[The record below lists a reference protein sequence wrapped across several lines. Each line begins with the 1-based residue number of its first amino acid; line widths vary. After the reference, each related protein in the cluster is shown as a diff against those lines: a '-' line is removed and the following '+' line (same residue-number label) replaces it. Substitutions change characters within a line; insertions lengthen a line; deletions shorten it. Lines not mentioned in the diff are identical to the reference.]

1 MAPDPDRPGA
11 FYLRVDD
18 SDQSHVDTGDPFR
31 LEFDYVRH
39 LSYILDSLPEGP
51 LRVLHLGA
59 GALTLPRY
67 VAASRPG
74 SYQQAVDIDAELIA
88 LVREVAPL
96 PKKVKV
102 KVRIGD
108 AREQLTAAPDDCY
121 DVIIV
126 DVYAGHIT
134 PAHLTTREFFGE
146 CARVLRPG
154 GAVLFNA
161 GDGGEQ
167 RYARSIVATL
177 GEFFAHRCLLAGST
191 VLRGRRF
198 GNLVVGASTV
208 PFDERAIARRAAGD
222 VFPTGFMGEAE
233 AARYAKG
240 ARVNVDGDA
249 VASQAPPGLLEIRRR
264 TRGAA
269 RP

>member
-11 FYLRVDD
+11 FYLRVND
-18 SDQSHVDTGDPFR
+18 SDQSHVDTGDPYR
-31 LEFDYVRH
+31 LEFDYIRH
-39 LSYILDSLPEGP
+39 LTYVLDALPPGP

-67 VAASRPG
+67 VAAARPG
-74 SYQQAVDIDAELIA
+74 SYQQAVDIDAGLIA

-96 PKKVKV
+96 PKRVKV

-108 AREQLTAAPDDCY
+108 AREQLAAAPGDCY
-121 DVIIV
+121 DVIVV
-126 DVYAGHIT
+126 DVYAGHVT
-134 PAHLTTREFFGE
+134 PAHLTTREFFAE

-167 RYARSIVATL
+167 RYARAIVATL
-177 GEFFAHRCLLAGST
+177 GEFFAQRCLLAGTT

-208 PFDERAIARRAAGD
+208 PFDEPAIARRAAGD
-222 VFPTGFMGEAE
+222 VFPTGFMGAAE
-233 AARYAKG
+233 SAGYAKG
-240 ARVNVDGDA
+240 ARVNTDGDA
-249 VASQAPPGLLEIRRR
+249 VASPAPPALLEVRKRS
-264 TRGAA
+264 RGAA